1 MGFGLAV
8 ILNSKVVVDVLII
21 IDNAALTVDRSV
33 TSVLCVYFLTAKKL
47 NLCWKQILHLKQ
59 NTTCS

>member
-33 TSVLCVYFLTAKKL
+33 TSLLCVYFLTQPVLEA
-47 NLCWKQILHLKQ
+47 NIAFETKQDL
-59 NTTCS
+59 